1 MFDTINTKYKIY
13 DSWWRILKKLG
24 KKKEN
29 ILKETKLF
37 KHNLLKRQNA
47 FTLVELLTVLVI
59 IGIILAITI
68 PNVAR
73 LMYNQNDKKLHALID
88 SALKAS
94 DVYIDNYKK
103 SFVDL
108 YDKYNF
114 QYESLLGVNYVK

>member
-1 MFDTINTKYKIY
+1 M
-13 DSWWRILKKLG
+13 KKLNE
-24 KKKEN
+24 KKKL
-29 ILKETKLF
+29 ILQRAKLF
-37 KHNLLKRQNA
+37 KRNQIHKEKA

-103 SFVDL
+103 SFVDT